1 MNELSCVNIMRGDI
15 VTTSRFDGNFFH
27 LEILTQTLRYVLARV
42 GGWGCCYNKIIQAVS
57 SCWC

>member
-42 GGWGCCYNKIIQAVS
+42 GG
-57 SCWC
+57 

>member
-27 LEILTQTLRYVLARV
+27 LEILTQTLRIST
-42 GGWGCCYNKIIQAVS
+42 GWRMGMLL
-57 SCWC
+57 